1 MPTRT
6 RLLVV
11 FAACIAAVA
20 ACESSTEIP
29 SSLNYAGVM
38 NGTKEKPTAT
48 TSTATGQALVVLNS
62 AGTLSFSVTWTGLTG
77 AATGAHIH
85 GPADSLNTAG
95 VLIDFS
101 ALPVGS
107 FQASAPVM
115 TAAGSASG
123 NVKVTTAAVV
133 TATVSGDSLVK
144 LLNAGLLYVNVHTA
158 GNAGGEIRSQ
168 LKKQ

>member
-6 RLLVV
+6 RLLVA

-20 ACESSTEIP
+20 ACESSTEIA

-38 NGTKEKPTAT
+38 NGAKAKPTAVT
-48 TSTATGQALVVLNS
+48 TTAAGQALVVLNS
-62 AGTLSFSVTWTGLTG
+62 SGTLSFSVTWTGLSG

-95 VLIDFS
+95 ILINFA
-101 ALPVGS
+101 ALPAGS
-107 FQASAPVM
+107 FQAAAPVM
-115 TAAGSASG
+115 TATGSANG
-123 NVKVTTAAVV
+123 NVNVKGTAVV
-133 TATVSGDSLVK
+133 TATVTGDSLVK

-158 GNAGGEIRSQ
+158 ANVGGEIRTQ
-168 LKKQ
+168 LIRQ